1 MTRQVLLLNSDK
13 AEVLTAL
20 ARRPDVTVRV
30 ITRKVYAELYPH
42 HEVAYVDSFADLT
55 QVAQAAYA
63 VAALGP
69 VDHVIAATEKSVVAA
84 GLVRTLLGVPGPGF
98 DQCLWGTHKR
108 AMKDRLRAAGL
119 PVTDYAQAATVDD
132 VPRAAEQT
140 GWPVMIKPVFGA
152 ASKCTYRVDSAED
165 FTERHRAAGFADLAD
180 KQLPVQVERLVHF
193 THEYHCDGIVH
204 DSEVARAAVSR
215 YFLPPLRISPS
226 LNSGYVADQTSP
238 FARAVLELHRRVV
251 AALALPAGV
260 THLEVFRTQ
269 TGPVIGEVA
278 VRPGGMGISRMWWHA
293 FGVDLW
299 EEFVRVST
307 GERPSRPNRAPHPG
321 TVGRTRLPALP
332 GLRER
337 VRALHGVLEVLTPE
351 ECASPGHLEAYF
363 TATDESAAETF
374 IARLHEMAGPTA

>member
-13 AEVLTAL
+13 PEVLGAL

-30 ITRKVYAELYPH
+30 ITRKVYADLYRN
-42 HEVAYVDSFADLT
+42 HEVAYVDNFADLT
-55 QVAQAAYA
+55 QVEQAAYEL
-63 VAALGP
+63 AAHGP
-69 VDHVIAATEKSVVAA
+69 VDHIIAATEKSVVAA
-84 GLVRTLLGVPGPGF
+84 GLVRVLLGVPGPGF
-98 DQCLWGTHKR
+98 DQSLWGAHKR

-119 PVTDYAQAATVDD
+119 PVTDYAQAATVDE
-132 VPRAAEQT
+132 VPRAAERT

-152 ASKCTYRVDSAED
+152 ASKCTYRVDSPEE

-180 KQLPVQVERLVHF
+180 KRLPVQVERLVRF
-193 THEYHCDGIVH
+193 THEYHCDGVVH
-204 DSEVARAAVSR
+204 DGEVARAAVSR
-215 YFLPPLRISPS
+215 YFLPPLHISPN
-226 LNSGYVADQTSP
+226 LNSGYVADQTNLFS
-238 FARAVLELHRRVV
+238 REVLDLHRRVV
-251 AALALPAGV
+251 AALGLPAGV

-269 TGPVIGEVA
+269 AGPVIGEVA

-307 GERPSRPNRAPHPG
+307 GERPSWPDRAPHPE
-321 TVGRTRLPALP
+321 TIGRTRLPALP

-337 VRALHGVLEVLTPE
+337 VLALYGVLEVLTPE

-363 TATDESAAETF
+363 TATDESAAEAF